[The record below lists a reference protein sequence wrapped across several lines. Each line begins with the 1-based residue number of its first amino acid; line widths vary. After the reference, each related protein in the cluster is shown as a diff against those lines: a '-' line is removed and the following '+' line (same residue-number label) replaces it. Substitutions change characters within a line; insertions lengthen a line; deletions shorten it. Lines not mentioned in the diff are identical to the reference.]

1 MMQWTRRNWILAAV
15 SAAGGAWAQ
24 DWGGLVE
31 WLNEDAPDWLSDLAL
46 GAAQEQI
53 LYSLREH
60 APELLRMAEEALHSA
75 DAEDLAAV
83 QPYVRTALEHVRDV
97 PELAP
102 YAEWLSARMPYF
114 DAARRAAALVSTP
127 PPRPA
132 PAPRP
137 GAPPAPRPA
146 PKPARDA
153 PTRNRRREVA
163 SSTAVWR
170 GMVPDRPPTT
180 QEGLLKRVK
189 AEFRAAGL
197 PEAWA
202 WIAEVESTFR
212 PTARS
217 PAGAVGLFQ
226 LMPAT
231 AQSLGL
237 KLKPVDQRT
246 DPQLNARAAAAY
258 LRQIYPRFRDWPL
271 TLAAYNAGPAR
282 VASKLKGTREPT
294 FERIAA
300 SLPMETQM
308 YVPRI
313 LETVRKREGVDGR
326 RLPPPRTA

>member
-1 MMQWTRRNWILAAV
+1 MMQWTRRTWILAAA

-83 QPYVRTALEHVRDV
+83 QPYVRTALEHVRNV

-102 YAEWLSARMPYF
+102 YAEWLSARLPYF
-114 DAARRAAALVSTP
+114 DAARRAASLVPTPSPRP
-127 PPRPA
+127 PPKPQ
-132 PAPRP
+132 P

-170 GMVPDRPPTT
+170 AMVADKAPAT
-180 QEGLLKRVK
+180 QEGLVK
-189 AEFRAAGL
+189 LVKEEFRAAGM
-197 PEAWA
+197 PPAWV

-231 AQSLGL
+231 AESLGL
-237 KLKPVDQRT
+237 KLRPEDQRK
-246 DPQLNARAAAAY
+246 DPRLNTRAAAKY
-258 LRQIYPRFRDWPL
+258 LRQIYGRFRDWPL

-282 VASKLKGTREPT
+282 VAARLRERGVRT
-294 FERIAA
+294 FDEIAPR
-300 SLPMETQM
+300 LPMETQM

-326 RLPPPRTA
+326 QLPAPRGA